1 MKIAKI
7 IPIAVMAATLA
18 APTWADSDNADTKL
32 MSEGL
37 VLPKMDAVLGRE
49 LFASKGCVVCHSIN
63 GIGGEDAPPLDADYM
78 DTPMNPFDFAAR
90 MWRGAESMVEL
101 QRDELGDVIELDGEE
116 LAAIIAFVHDS
127 DEQKTFSA
135 ADIPEEIVAM
145 MGHVDS
151 KDEEADGHG
160 DEEEA
165 DDGHGDEEEEKEE
178 DGHGDEAE
186 EKEDDGHSDG

>member
-49 LFASKGCVVCHSIN
+49 LYASKGCVVCHSVN
-63 GIGGEDAPPLDADYM
+63 YVGGEDGPPLDADYM

-90 MWRGAESMVEL
+90 MWRGADAMVEL
-101 QRDELGDVIELDGEE
+101 QRDELGDVIQLDGEE

-127 DEQKTFSA
+127 DEQRKFSE

-151 KDEEADGHG
+151 KDGE
-160 DEEEA
+160 
-165 DDGHGDEEEEKEE
+165 DDGHGDEEEED
-178 DGHGDEAE
+178 DGHGDEE
-186 EKEDDGHSDG
+186 EEEDDGHGDEEEEADDGHSDG